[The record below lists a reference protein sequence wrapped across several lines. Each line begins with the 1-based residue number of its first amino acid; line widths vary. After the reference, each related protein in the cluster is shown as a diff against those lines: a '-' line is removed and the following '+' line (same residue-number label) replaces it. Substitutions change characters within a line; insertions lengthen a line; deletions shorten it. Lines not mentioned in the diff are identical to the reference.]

1 MVDTVMDAK
10 RARHFIA
17 TTALILFVPGGAAS
31 ALAEAEAEAEAEA
44 AAAPAQDRH
53 ADGGGDDRGGGQ
65 PARSGPR
72 PEARTAIRSWRALPP
87 P

>member
-1 MVDTVMDAK
+1 MDAK
-10 RARHFIA
+10 RARRFIA

-31 ALAEAEAEAEAEA
+31 ALAEAEAEAEA
-44 AAAPAQDRH
+44 AAPAAQDRR
-53 ADGGGDDRGGGQ
+53 ADGGGDPGGGQ
-65 PARSGPR
+65 PAGSGPR